1 MYSGFIIV
9 IFPST
14 ELGNAGNYN
23 LKVLE
28 RHHIPEMLMG
38 VQYYV
43 HPFVNFCVQK
53 LCTIWVRFT
62 LSVDSSYA

>member
-1 MYSGFIIV
+1 MYSGFVIV
-9 IFPST
+9 FFPST
-14 ELGNAGNYN
+14 EQGNAGNYN

-28 RHHIPEMLMG
+28 RHHILERLMG

-53 LCTIWVRFT
+53 LCTIWV
-62 LSVDSSYA
+62 